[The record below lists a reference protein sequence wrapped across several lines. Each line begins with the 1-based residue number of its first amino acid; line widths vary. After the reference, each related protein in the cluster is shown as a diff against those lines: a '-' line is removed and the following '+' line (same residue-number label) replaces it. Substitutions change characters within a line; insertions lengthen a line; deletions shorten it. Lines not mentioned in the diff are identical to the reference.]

1 MNLDV
6 ENVSLTGKTSQTPAP
21 LSSVPLGKQAQCGS
35 VSDPQGN
42 VVAEGSHF
50 HCANICFYHLLGF
63 LTPYSKGPVSVPT
76 EQKRCQAYV
85 GNDQPVLIS
94 LCQRGV
100 V

>member
-1 MNLDV
+1 MDQLV
-6 ENVSLTGKTSQTPAP
+6 I
-21 LSSVPLGKQAQCGS
+21 
-35 VSDPQGN
+35 PQGN
-42 VVAEGSHF
+42 VMAEDSHF